1 VRKVKPL
8 WRVSEVET
16 AAYGFLKG
24 IDYVT
29 EECPMSEGATSLVYK
44 EALSRIEDRMPGT
57 RSVFYRGFL
66 DPSNPLRKRREAA
79 APTDAAPMPED
90 APAEDAVRVT
100 EVAAEEDVGAPRACE
115 ACGAPTY
122 AETCSFCRLKERVR
136 KAREQRA
143 ARVSR

>member
-29 EECPMSEGATSLVYK
+29 EECPMSEDATSLVYK

-57 RSVFYRGFL
+57 RIVFYQGFL
-66 DPSNPLRKRREAA
+66 DPSNPLRSGPEAA
-79 APTDAAPMPED
+79 VPADAVPKPED
-90 APAEDAVRVT
+90 APAGGIPRAT
-100 EVAAEEDVGAPRACE
+100 EADAEEGVGTPRAC
-115 ACGAPTY
+115 ASCGAPTY
-122 AETCSFCRLKERVR
+122 TETCSFCRLKERVR
-136 KAREQRA
+136 KARSLRA
-143 ARVSR
+143 ARSSR